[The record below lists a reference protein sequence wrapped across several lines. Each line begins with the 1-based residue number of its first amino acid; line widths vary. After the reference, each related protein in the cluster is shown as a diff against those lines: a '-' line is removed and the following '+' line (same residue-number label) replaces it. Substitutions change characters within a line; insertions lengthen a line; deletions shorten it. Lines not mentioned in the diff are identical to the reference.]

1 MKIQYHLTVSDG
13 MGRALVASD
22 PKPVEIPAANLS
34 DAAKLLQR
42 LTRLAADSQNPSIH
56 RGKSTNAIHP

>member
-22 PKPVEIPAANLS
+22 PKPVELPAASLS

-42 LTRLAADSQNPSIH
+42 LTRLAADMQNPSNQH
-56 RGKSTNAIHP
+56 QKSSTAVHP